1 MTIIT
6 ITNVRRFDGDT
17 IDKRSKI
24 TFKASPGNVM
34 DIDSQP
40 DEIIDGTGCT
50 IMPGLI
56 DSKIDAD
63 ASISSLHKFA
73 SHGITTV
80 IDLSSGSI
88 HCETMRSASLEAP
101 GLTSYM
107 SAGSGMGSH
116 DNVLSSAFQYRAIR
130 GISSGGE
137 AEDLVAQDSTGH
149 SQTNFVRLIA
159 DVPGLDDTTLLLA
172 VDAAHRRGKLAIAYA
187 SQADSYHRAL
197 KSGFD
202 ISRGAITPH
211 SMLPLVGS
219 LRCNQTASHCM
230 GEDHSRSLVTL

>member
-1 MTIIT
+1 MGKQLLHCQVTKAIHCTSLCCDLGTMTIIT

-80 IDLSSGSI
+80 I
-88 HCETMRSASLEAP
+88 
-101 GLTSYM
+101 
-107 SAGSGMGSH
+107 
-116 DNVLSSAFQYRAIR
+116 
-130 GISSGGE
+130 
-137 AEDLVAQDSTGH
+137 
-149 SQTNFVRLIA
+149 
-159 DVPGLDDTTLLLA
+159 
-172 VDAAHRRGKLAIAYA
+172 
-187 SQADSYHRAL
+187 
-197 KSGFD
+197 
-202 ISRGAITPH
+202 
-211 SMLPLVGS
+211 
-219 LRCNQTASHCM
+219 
-230 GEDHSRSLVTL
+230 